1 MDVFEKC
8 ARINEITEGLKA
20 NGAYFFFRR
29 IDSPQD
35 SEVLVGGKRVIMAG
49 SNNYLGLTT
58 HPRVKEAAIK
68 AIEKYGS
75 GCAGSRFLNGTLVIH
90 EELEDKLARA
100 VVIDPSGQS
109 TEEVRF
115 GVTVHLEDT
124 ETGDRVTYTILG
136 EEESDVANGCIS
148 VSSPVARAL
157 LGKAVGDSVT
167 VRVPKGSRTFEVLEI
182 RVG

>member
-8 ARINEITEGLKA
+8 SKINEITEGLKA

-35 SEVLVGGKRVIMAG
+35 SEVVVGGKRVIMAG

-90 EELEDKLARA
+90 EELENKLATQLQPRPH
-100 VVIDPSGQS
+100 DNRQKHQ
-109 TEEVRF
+109 R
-115 GVTVHLEDT
+115 
-124 ETGDRVTYTILG
+124 TGPAPRG
-136 EEESDVANGCIS
+136 
-148 VSSPVARAL
+148 
-157 LGKAVGDSVT
+157 
-167 VRVPKGSRTFEVLEI
+167 
-182 RVG
+182 